1 MNNILVTGGAGYI
14 GSNIIELLLK
24 EKNKIFIID
33 NLSTGY
39 KKLINKK
46 VKFYKID
53 INKYDNVRKIILDN
67 KIDTVIHLAASISIE
82 ESNKNPKKFYN
93 NNVNGTESL
102 VKACKKSLVKNFIFS
117 STAAVYKDT
126 EKKVDEKSI
135 LKPKSIYGKTKIKA
149 EKLIS
154 KHFKK
159 EKINYAILRYFNVVG
174 ASPSNLVGPIK
185 KNDTLLKNISSSFLK
200 KKPTFNV
207 YGKNYK
213 TKDGSCIRD
222 FIHVYDLSKI
232 HILVLKKI
240 KKNNKSVI
248 LNCGYGKGVSVLEV
262 INGFSKYL
270 KIKPKIIYKSKR
282 PGDLAVSISENK
294 KLRSYIKWKPKFY
307 LLNNIIK
314 NCIKWEKKLINF
326 PTI

>member
-39 KKLINKK
+39 KKLINQK
-46 VKFYKID
+46 VKFYKTD
-53 INKYDNVRKIILDN
+53 INKFKNVRKIILDN
-67 KIDTVIHLAASISIE
+67 KIDTVIHLAASISIN

-93 NNVNGTESL
+93 NNVNGTKSL
-102 VKACKKSLVKNFIFS
+102 VEACKKSFVKNFIFS

-126 EKKVDEKSI
+126 GKKVSEKSI
-135 LKPKSIYGKTKIKA
+135 IKPKSIYGKTKIKA
-149 EKLIS
+149 ERLIS
-154 KHFKK
+154 KNFKK

-174 ASPSNLVGPIK
+174 ASPSNLLGPIK
-185 KNDTLLKNISSSFLK
+185 KNDTLLKNLSSSFLQ
-200 KKPTFNV
+200 KKPKIHV
-207 YGKNYK
+207 YGRDHK

-222 FIHVYDLSKI
+222 YIHVYDLRKI

-240 KKNNKSVI
+240 KKNNTSII

-262 INGFSKYL
+262 INGFSKFL
-270 KIKPKIIYKSKR
+270 KIKPKIIYKNKR
-282 PGDLAVSISENK
+282 TGDLALSISENK
-294 KLRSYIKWKPKFY
+294 KLKNFIKWKPRFY
-307 LLNNIIK
+307 LLKNIIK
-314 NCIKWEKKLINF
+314 SCIRWEKKIN
-326 PTI
+326 